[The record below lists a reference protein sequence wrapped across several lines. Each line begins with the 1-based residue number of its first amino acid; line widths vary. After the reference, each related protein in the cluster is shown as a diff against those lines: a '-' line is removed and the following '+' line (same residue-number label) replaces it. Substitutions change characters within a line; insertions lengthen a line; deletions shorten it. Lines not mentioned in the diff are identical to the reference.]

1 MHHLLGGPW
10 ATLSRIIR
18 IRSYRAG
25 AMDKRFSRFFSL
37 SLFCLLTIRRLT
49 GKSVE
54 KAHEDFWQKSWKSQA
69 PLARTTK
76 INLQS
81 IPMHRL
87 LRAPETTPS
96 WILRTRSG
104 GGGRGV

>member
-1 MHHLLGGPW
+1 MILFVIGRNPTKTTLGVPGKI
-10 ATLSRIIR
+10 AQKL
-18 IRSYRAG
+18 AG
-25 AMDKRFSRFFSL
+25 RNLHNNMKIL
-37 SLFCLLTIRRLT
+37 E
-49 GKSVE
+49 KS
-54 KAHEDFWQKSWKSQA
+54 A

>member
-1 MHHLLGGPW
+1 LAEIPPKQLWGVPGKI
-10 ATLSRIIR
+10 AQKL
-18 IRSYRAG
+18 AG
-25 AMDKRFSRFFSL
+25 RNLHNNMKIL
-37 SLFCLLTIRRLT
+37 E
-49 GKSVE
+49 KS
-54 KAHEDFWQKSWKSQA
+54 A
-69 PLARTTK
+69 PLARATK

-87 LRAPETTPS
+87 LRAPETTLS

>member
-1 MHHLLGGPW
+1 MILFVIGRNPTKTTPERVLGKITQKL
-10 ATLSRIIR
+10 ASRT
-18 IRSYRAG
+18 
-25 AMDKRFSRFFSL
+25 F
-37 SLFCLLTIRRLT
+37 TITR
-49 GKSVE
+49 
-54 KAHEDFWQKSWKSQA
+54 KSWKSQA

-104 GGGRGV
+104 GGGCGV